1 MKPSKD
7 RKQFWKKLH
16 RWGGLAVAVL
26 ILVFCISGIILN
38 HRNAVREIDVNRNL
52 LPSSYR
58 IQNFNNGVIKGTL
71 SLTEDSVLAFGSCGV
86 WLTDKKFS
94 TFEDFNKDFQKGTDN
109 RNIKNIVKT
118 KNGEVWC
125 AAQYGLYKLAD
136 GRWTKIYLPGNTER
150 LSDVTLSED
159 SCRTV
164 AVTRSQ
170 LYVQRSDSL
179 FEPIAIPHPDNY
191 TGKVSLFKTVW
202 HLHSGELFG
211 LTGKIVVDIIALILV
226 FLSITGI
233 IIFILPYNIRRLVRK
248 KFHAIRSKALLKWN
262 FKWHNSIGWYTFP
275 FVIIIVLTGMCLR
288 PPLMIPF
295 VISKTAPIPGT
306 DLDNAN
312 CWYDKLR
319 ALRWDEDTNAWLL
332 STSEGF
338 YRLDSLSGKPTSID
352 KENTPPISPMGITVF
367 KKEKDGNWLVGS
379 FSGLYRWNPSKSYY
393 ENYFKEEQCREES
406 KKSFV
411 LSRHTI
417 CGYTDDTATSIV
429 FDHAKG
435 ADLLLQPNELLE
447 KQPMSL
453 WNCALELHVGRCYS
467 PFLGPFSDL
476 FIFISGLV
484 ITLILISGF
493 IVSQKL
499 NKHNKT
505 NK

>member
-7 RKQFWKKLH
+7 RMQFWKKLH
-16 RWGGLAVAVL
+16 RWAGLAVAVL
-26 ILVFCISGIILN
+26 ILVFCVSGIILN

-58 IQNFNNGVIKGTL
+58 IQNYNNGVIKGTL
-71 SLTEDSVLAFGSCGV
+71 ALTEDSVLAFGSCGV
-86 WLTDKKFS
+86 WLTDRKFS
-94 TFEDFNKDFQKGTDN
+94 TFEDFNKGFQKGTDN
-109 RNIKNIVKT
+109 RSIKNIVRT
-118 KNGEVWC
+118 RNGEVWC

-136 GRWTKIYLPGNTER
+136 GRWTEVNLPGNTER

-159 SCRTV
+159 SCRIV
-164 AVTRSQ
+164 GVTRSL
-170 LYVQRSDSL
+170 LYTQQSDGR
-179 FEPIAIPHPDNY
+179 FESIVIPQPDNY

-211 LTGKIVVDIIALILV
+211 LAGKIVVDIIALILV

-248 KFHAIRSKALLKWN
+248 KFHTTRSKALLKWN

-275 FVIIIVLTGMCLR
+275 FVIIMILTGMCLR

-295 VISKTAPIPGT
+295 VISKTASIPGT
-306 DLDNAN
+306 DLDNPN
-312 CWYDKLR
+312 CWHDKLR
-319 ALRWDEDTNAWLL
+319 ALRWDKDTNAWLL

-338 YRLDSLSGKPTSID
+338 YCLDSLSAKPTSID

-367 KKEKDGNWLVGS
+367 LKDKDGGWLVGS
-379 FSGLYRWNPSKSYY
+379 FSGLYRWNLSKNYY
-393 ENYFKEEQCREES
+393 ENYFKDEQGRKES
-406 KKSFV
+406 KRSLV
-411 LSRHTI
+411 VSRHI
-417 CGYTDDTATSIV
+417 VCGYTTDSARPIV
-429 FDHAKG
+429 FDYAKG
-435 ADLLLQPNELLE
+435 ADLPLSSNELLE

-453 WNCALELHVGRCYS
+453 WNFALELHVGRCYS
-467 PFLGPFSDL
+467 PFLGPVSDL

-493 IVSQKL
+493 IVSKKL
-499 NKHNKT
+499 NKHNKI